1 MNDTSGARAL
11 LRRYRY
17 DALDRLAGVKNGA
30 EHSTS
35 RFYQLNHLSV
45 EVQGSRRRR
54 VFQCEGHLLAEHDT
68 EGSSAR
74 MDLLATDL
82 QRSVLHSVGSQARQ
96 SPAYSPYGHH
106 SQAVTFL
113 GFNGEPP
120 DTVTGH
126 YLLGNGYRAFNPVLM
141 RFNQPDNLSPF
152 GRGGLNAYAYCLGD
166 PVNREDPSGH
176 SPAIFSL
183 AHFPDEIL
191 EQVFKRLRGKDL
203 VSMSRTSS
211 RMARVASG
219 LPSSG
224 ISKTPTIDTEAP
236 QVLQTIKGDLSGE
249 ALGVLPSALKR
260 DASYRKGFEQ
270 AAANA
275 EKRMTSEIGRVH
287 SQKQLLLDRVVGR
300 PNSSYFAF
308 EEQIARDR
316 RRYADNTAELRSID
330 RAISNYRQLDS
341 LENSLIHERADLGRL
356 AGTIRK
362 NLNSR

>member
-1 MNDTSGARAL
+1 
-11 LRRYRY
+11 
-17 DALDRLAGVKNGA
+17 
-30 EHSTS
+30 
-35 RFYQLNHLSV
+35 
-45 EVQGSRRRR
+45 
-54 VFQCEGHLLAEHDT
+54 
-68 EGSSAR
+68 
-74 MDLLATDL
+74 
-82 QRSVLHSVGSQARQ
+82 
-96 SPAYSPYGHH
+96 
-106 SQAVTFL
+106 
-113 GFNGEPP
+113 
-120 DTVTGH
+120 
-126 YLLGNGYRAFNPVLM
+126 M

-166 PVNREDPSGH
+166 PVNRGDPSGH

>member
-1 MNDTSGARAL
+1 MDAAVNDTSGARAL

-54 VFQCEGHLLAEHDT
+54 VFQCEDRLLAEHDT

-120 DTVTGH
+120 DAVTGH

-166 PVNREDPSGH
+166 PVNRGDPSGH
-176 SPAIFSL
+176 SPLLSSL
-183 AHFPDEIL
+183 SRFPDEIL
-191 EQVFKRLRGKDL
+191 EHIFKKLPGKDL
-203 VSMSRTSS
+203 ANMSVTSR
-211 RMARVASG
+211 RMDRIASG
-219 LPSSG
+219 LSNAP
-224 ISKTPTIDTEAP
+224 KIDIEDP
-236 QVLQTIKGDLSGE
+236 QALLKIQSDLKGETGFSPAE
-249 ALGVLPSALKR
+249 LKR
-260 DASYRKGFEQ
+260 DDFYKRRFELAVINQDETIMTEFQRLDAQRQSFIQHVMGRSASPQEFNSWIARSR
-270 AAANA
+270 AANA
-275 EKRMTSEIGRVH
+275 GAPDVLEDIDAVYGRYNELLSAQSGTVYQRSKLTALAREI
-287 SQKQLLLDRVVGR
+287 
-300 PNSSYFAF
+300 
-308 EEQIARDR
+308 
-316 RRYADNTAELRSID
+316 RSD
-330 RAISNYRQLDS
+330 
-341 LENSLIHERADLGRL
+341 
-356 AGTIRK
+356 
-362 NLNSR
+362 LNSR